1 MEIIIKGLVKTFG
14 EKVAVDIPELTVHG
28 GELLGLVGNNGAGK
42 STLFRLILDLIKAD
56 AGAVYMRASLNSPE
70 GRDEPG
76 PRPDLA
82 LMGEGSGKSASPTR
96 GDMEEC
102 DGRQG
107 PDLINVAET
116 EVWKDW
122 TGAFVDEGFL
132 IDYLTPDEYF
142 QFIARL
148 TDTTDEQLQAFLAR
162 FRHFMA
168 DELCGQKKLIRTL
181 SAGNKQKVGIM
192 AAMLLRPQVLILD
205 EPFNFLDPSSQNA
218 IKHILKNY
226 NEETGATIL
235 VSSHNLQHTVDI
247 CRRIVL
253 LEHGSII
260 HDMDNSERQAG
271 AVLENYFETNY

>member
-1 MEIIIKGLVKTFG
+1 MEIIIKNLKKTFG
-14 EKVAVDIPELTVHG
+14 EKVAVDIPELTIHS
-28 GELLGLVGNNGAGK
+28 GEMLGLVGNNGAGK

-56 AGAVYMRASLNSPE
+56 TGTVRMT
-70 GRDEPG
+70 GKD
-76 PRPDLA
+76 PRPLS
-82 LMGEGSGKSASPTR
+82 EGGISV
-96 GDMEEC
+96 D
-102 DGRQG
+102 
-107 PDLINVAET
+107 INVAET

-122 TGAFVDEGFL
+122 TGAFVDESFL

-148 TDTTDEQLQAFLAR
+148 TDTSDEQLQEFLAQYQ
-162 FRHFMA
+162 HFMA
-168 DELCGQKKLIRTL
+168 DELTGQKKLIRTL

-218 IKHILKNY
+218 IKHLLQKY

-247 CRRIVL
+247 CKRIVL
-253 LEHGSII
+253 LEHGKVI
-260 HDMDNSERQAG
+260 HDIDNKEKQAQTI
-271 AVLENYFETNY
+271 LENYFEIND

>member
-1 MEIIIKGLVKTFG
+1 MEIIINNLKKTFG
-14 EKVAVDIPELTVHG
+14 EKVAVDIPELTIHS

-56 AGAVYMRASLNSPE
+56 TGTVHMKGTDVE
-70 GRDEPG
+70 
-76 PRPDLA
+76 
-82 LMGEGSGKSASPTR
+82 
-96 GDMEEC
+96 
-102 DGRQG
+102 
-107 PDLINVAET
+107 INVAET

-122 TGAFVDEGFL
+122 TGAFVDESFL

-148 TDTTDEQLQAFLAR
+148 TDTSDEQLQEFLAQYQ
-162 FRHFMA
+162 HFMA
-168 DELCGQKKLIRTL
+168 DELAGQKKLIRTL

-192 AAMLLRPQVLILD
+192 AAMLLRPKVLILD

-218 IKHILKNY
+218 IKHLLKKY

-247 CRRIVL
+247 SERIVL
-253 LEHGSII
+253 LEHGKVI
-260 HDMDNSERQAG
+260 HDIDNKEKQAQDI
-271 AVLENYFETNY
+271 LENYFEIND

>member
-1 MEIIIKGLVKTFG
+1 MEIIINKLRKTFG
-14 EKVAVDIPELTVHG
+14 EKVAVDIPELTIHS

-56 AGAVYMRASLNSPE
+56 TGTVRMKGAEV
-70 GRDEPG
+70 DV
-76 PRPDLA
+76 
-82 LMGEGSGKSASPTR
+82 
-96 GDMEEC
+96 
-102 DGRQG
+102 
-107 PDLINVAET
+107 NVAET

-122 TGAFVDEGFL
+122 TGAFVDESFL

-148 TDTTDEQLQAFLAR
+148 TDTTDEQLQEFLAQYQ
-162 FRHFMA
+162 HFMA
-168 DELCGQKKLIRTL
+168 DELAGQKKLIRTL

-192 AAMLLRPQVLILD
+192 AAMLLRPKVLILD

-218 IKHILKNY
+218 IKHLLKKY

-247 CRRIVL
+247 SERIVL
-253 LEHGSII
+253 LEHGKVI
-260 HDMDNSERQAG
+260 HDIDNKEKQAQDI
-271 AVLENYFETNY
+271 LENYFEIND

>member
-1 MEIIIKGLVKTFG
+1 MEIIINNLRKTFG
-14 EKVAVDIPELTVHG
+14 EKVAVDIPELTIHS

-56 AGAVYMRASLNSPE
+56 TGTVRMKGAEV
-70 GRDEPG
+70 DV
-76 PRPDLA
+76 
-82 LMGEGSGKSASPTR
+82 
-96 GDMEEC
+96 
-102 DGRQG
+102 
-107 PDLINVAET
+107 NVAET

-122 TGAFVDEGFL
+122 TGAFVDESFL

-148 TDTTDEQLQAFLAR
+148 TDTTDEQLQEFLAQYQ
-162 FRHFMA
+162 HFMA
-168 DELCGQKKLIRTL
+168 NELAGQKKLIRTL

-192 AAMLLRPQVLILD
+192 AAMLLRPKVLILD

-218 IKHILKNY
+218 IKHLLKKY

-247 CRRIVL
+247 SERIVL
-253 LEHGSII
+253 LEHGKVI
-260 HDMDNSERQAG
+260 HDIDNKEKQAQDI
-271 AVLENYFETNY
+271 LENYFEIND

>member
-1 MEIIIKGLVKTFG
+1 MEIIINNLRKTFG
-14 EKVAVDIPELTVHG
+14 EKVAVDIPELTIHS

-56 AGAVYMRASLNSPE
+56 TGTVHMK
-70 GRDEPG
+70 D
-76 PRPDLA
+76 
-82 LMGEGSGKSASPTR
+82 GEV
-96 GDMEEC
+96 DV
-102 DGRQG
+102 
-107 PDLINVAET
+107 NVAET

-122 TGAFVDEGFL
+122 TGAFVDESFL

-148 TDTTDEQLQAFLAR
+148 TDTSDEQLQEFLAQYQ
-162 FRHFMA
+162 HFMA
-168 DELCGQKKLIRTL
+168 DELAGQKKLIRTL

-192 AAMLLRPQVLILD
+192 AAMLLRPKVLILD

-218 IKHILKNY
+218 IKHLLKKY

-247 CRRIVL
+247 SERIVL
-253 LEHGSII
+253 LEHGKVV
-260 HDMDNSERQAG
+260 HDIDNKEKQAQDI
-271 AVLENYFETNY
+271 LENYFEIND

>member
-1 MEIIIKGLVKTFG
+1 MEIIIKDLKKTFG
-14 EKVAVDIPELTVHG
+14 EKVAVDIPSLTIHS

-56 AGAVYMRASLNSPE
+56 TGTVHMTDPSKSPRE
-70 GRDEPG
+70 GRLSDPHNVL
-76 PRPDLA
+76 PLT
-82 LMGEGSGKSASPTR
+82 GELEGVY
-96 GDMEEC
+96 
-102 DGRQG
+102 
-107 PDLINVAET
+107 NVAET
-116 EVWKDW
+116 EEWKDW

-148 TDTTDEQLQAFLAR
+148 TDTSDEQLQEFLTR
-162 FRHFMA
+162 FQHFMA
-168 DELCGQKKLIRTL
+168 DELAGQKKLIRTL

-192 AAMLLRPQVLILD
+192 AAMLLRPKVLILD

-218 IKHILKNY
+218 IKHLLKKY

-247 CRRIVL
+247 SSRIVL
-253 LEHGSII
+253 LEHGKVI
-260 HDMDNSERQAG
+260 HDIDNREKQAQ
-271 AVLENYFETNY
+271 AILENYFEINE

>member
-1 MEIIIKGLVKTFG
+1 MEIIIKDIRKTFG
-14 EKVAVDIPELTVHG
+14 EKVAVNIPELTIHS
-28 GELLGLVGNNGAGK
+28 GEMLGLVGNNGAGK

-56 AGAVYMRASLNSPE
+56 T
-70 GRDEPG
+70 
-76 PRPDLA
+76 
-82 LMGEGSGKSASPTR
+82 GSVRMVGQLTTTDNRRLTS
-96 GDMEEC
+96 GNVD
-102 DGRQG
+102 
-107 PDLINVAET
+107 INVAET

-142 QFIARL
+142 QFIAHL
-148 TDTTDEQLQAFLAR
+148 TDTSDEELQEFLAKYQ
-162 FRHFMA
+162 HFMA
-168 DELCGQKKLIRTL
+168 DELTGQKKLIRTL

-218 IKHILKNY
+218 IKHLLQKY

-247 CRRIVL
+247 CKRIVL
-253 LEHGSII
+253 LEHGKVI
-260 HDMDNSERQAG
+260 HDIDNKEKQAQSI
-271 AVLENYFETNY
+271 LENYFEIND

>member
-1 MEIIIKGLVKTFG
+1 MEIIVKDLVKTFG
-14 EKVAVDIPELTVHG
+14 DKVAVDIPELTIHS

-56 AGAVYMRASLNSPE
+56 TGTVRMV
-70 GRDEPG
+70 GTGVDV
-76 PRPDLA
+76 
-82 LMGEGSGKSASPTR
+82 
-96 GDMEEC
+96 
-102 DGRQG
+102 
-107 PDLINVAET
+107 NVAET
-116 EVWKDW
+116 EEWKDW

-148 TDTTDEQLQAFLAR
+148 TDTSDEQLQAFLAQ
-162 FRHFMA
+162 FQHFMA
-168 DELCGQKKLIRTL
+168 DELAGQKKLIRTL

-192 AAMLLRPQVLILD
+192 AAMLLKPQVLILD

-218 IKHILKNY
+218 IKHLLKKY

-247 CRRIVL
+247 CPRIVL
-253 LEHGSII
+253 LEHGKVI
-260 HDMDNSERQAG
+260 HDIDNKEKQAQTI
-271 AVLENYFETNY
+271 LENYFEIDD